1 MKQALLLLALIAT
14 QAHAQIIYTDVVPD
28 ATYTGTTD
36 TCSLDVDNDGNIDFL
51 IVRGTVQA
59 PCPNSCNASQTRPR
73 RWIRIT
79 PQGTNAVANSGS
91 FPAQLPLGQSIGPGL
106 IWSNASDQDLVLQ
119 SNPGCRPFQLQLV
132 CVSGAL
138 YTGSWSGTAS
148 VDSSKFLGLRF
159 ESAGTTYYGW
169 ARLSIPWGNPATY
182 GESFT
187 LKDYAY
193 NSVPD
198 EAIFAGETQ
207 CTIPFGLSVNTVDSN
222 TVTFTWQTFNTDT
235 FNLRYRPTGTTTW
248 SVIDTVT
255 TTNFTIEGLTG
266 CTEYEF
272 QVEGLCDGLPSGYT
286 GIIHTTDGCC
296 SVPGLVTVGVVA
308 ATSTTVSWGGVTAA
322 NSYDAQISAD
332 GGTTWTLISGIPS
345 SGYTFTDLDS
355 CTTYVVQVRTVCNG
369 GTTDWSTTVTF
380 KTFGCGSCLDLTYC
394 PSMGMSTLDE
404 WIARVAVGTLDNQSG
419 ANDGYG
425 DFTTLG
431 TDLQIGQGHPITL
444 APGYSFKVFPE
455 YFKVF
460 VDLDQNGNFTGPG
473 ELAYSSGM
481 VGGTVTGTLNIPASA
496 LVGSTRMRVIMLYDD
511 PTAVGCT
518 NNYDYGETEDYC
530 VNLVESTIGVG
541 ESPNVG
547 QLHVFPNPFRSMLTV
562 SMGMHKA
569 GVVTCMVRAV
579 TGQALVT
586 RTVAP
591 TGGSSTITLDLSSLA
606 PGTYLLEMQ
615 TGGERIVRKVVK
627 E

>member
-1 MKQALLLLALIAT
+1 MKHALLLLAVIAT
-14 QAHAQIIYTDVVPD
+14 QAHAQIIYTDVIPD
-28 ATYTGTTD
+28 ATYTGTND
-36 TCSLDVDNDGNIDFL
+36 TCSLDLNNDGNIDFL
-51 IVRGTVQA
+51 IVHLTLQA
-59 PCPNSCNASQTRPR
+59 PCPSSCSPSQTRSR

-79 PQGTNAVANSGS
+79 PLGTNAVANSAS
-91 FPAQLPLGQSIGPGL
+91 FASQLPQGQPIEPGL
-106 IWSNASDQDLVLQ
+106 TWNNASEQPLVIQ
-119 SNPGCRPFQLQLV
+119 SPPGCRPFMTQLV
-132 CVSGAL
+132 CVPGAQF
-138 YTGSWSGTAS
+138 TGAWLDSAS
-148 VDSSKFLGLRF
+148 VDSPKFLGLRF
-159 ESAGTTYYGW
+159 ESAGSTFYGW
-169 ARLSIPWGNPATY
+169 ARLSIPGNATR
-182 GESFT
+182 FT

-193 NSVPD
+193 NSTPD
-198 EAIFAGETQ
+198 EGLFAGETQ
-207 CTIPFGLSVNTVDSN
+207 CAIPIGLSVNTVDSN
-222 TVTFTWQTFNTDT
+222 TVTFTWQTSTIDT

-255 TTNFTIEGLTG
+255 TTNFTIAGLTG

-272 QVEGLCDGLPSGYT
+272 QVEGLCDGLPSGYA
-286 GIIHTTDGCC
+286 GVIHTTDGCC

-322 NSYDAQISAD
+322 NSYDAQISMD

-380 KTFGCGSCLDLTYC
+380 KTFGCGSCLDLSYC
-394 PSMGMSTLDE
+394 PSMGMSTVDE

-419 ANDGYG
+419 ANEGYG
-425 DFTTLG
+425 DFTALG
-431 TDLQIGQGHPITL
+431 TELQIGQGHPITL
-444 APGYSFKVFPE
+444 APGYSFEVYPE

-460 VDLDQNGNFTGPG
+460 VDLDQNGNFSGPG
-473 ELAYSSGM
+473 ELAYGSGM
-481 VGGTVTGTLNIPASA
+481 VGGPVTGTLNIPASA

-530 VNLVESTIGVG
+530 VDLVENTTGVG
-541 ESPNVG
+541 ESPTAG
-547 QLHVFPNPFRSMLTV
+547 QLHVVPNPFTSTV
-562 SMGMHKA
+562 TISMGMHKA
-569 GVVTCMVRAV
+569 DVVTCTVRAL
-579 TGQALVT
+579 TGQALFT

-591 TGGSSTITLDLSSLA
+591 TGGPASITLDLASLA
-606 PGTYLLEMQ
+606 SGTYLLELQ
-615 TGGERIVRKVVK
+615 VDGERMVRKVVK